1 MIIFMSI
8 MGEASTSG
16 VMASLGMM
24 FMIVVLQITS
34 WLDHGHNGVAIHCHF
49 YNNKNDVCFG
59 A

>member
-34 WLDHGHNGVAIHCHF
+34 
-49 YNNKNDVCFG
+49 
-59 A
+59 